1 MQVFYAPL
9 MQNRMC
15 LLQWSTRPKKNSE
28 SSAAIQIYV
37 PEPRHPFPMSLCK
50 KITFLSYKLTGII
63 AVEEAS
69 ASCCTLKLWVAC
81 CQMEPAAPLSGP
93 VLGKDLSD
101 ERQVTSAYGG
111 ICRVHGARSLL
122 VWPATSRGG
131 DWAHIASRSGLS
143 SEWNSSFLGLPQHVP
158 PNTQTKFIWSS
169 NEQ

>member
-1 MQVFYAPL
+1 MQVFCAPL

-81 CQMEPAAPLSGP
+81 CQGACSSTFRTCAWQGSVWWKTSDKCLWRYLQSAWGKELASLASNIPEGWLGTYRFPLWLEQWMELKSP
-93 VLGKDLSD
+93 
-101 ERQVTSAYGG
+101 
-111 ICRVHGARSLL
+111 GATTTC
-122 VWPATSRGG
+122 ATK
-131 DWAHIASRSGLS
+131 H
-143 SEWNSSFLGLPQHVP
+143 
-158 PNTQTKFIWSS
+158 PN
-169 NEQ
+169 